1 MWASQK
7 GRNTSEKDLNEYEQI
22 SGYHPTGKQIISFVT
37 FQFFQL
43 VIVACGSPSQD
54 LVTINLHV
62 IAMTSILIYV
72 R

>member
-1 MWASQK
+1 MNMSRSLDIIQL
-7 GRNTSEKDLNEYEQI
+7 E
-22 SGYHPTGKQIISFVT
+22 KQIISFVT